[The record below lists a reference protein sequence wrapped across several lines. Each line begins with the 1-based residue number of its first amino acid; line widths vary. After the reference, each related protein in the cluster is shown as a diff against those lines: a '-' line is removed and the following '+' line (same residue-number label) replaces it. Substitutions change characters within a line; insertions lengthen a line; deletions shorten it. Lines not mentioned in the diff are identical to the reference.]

1 MAQSQRRE
9 YLIGYLLQE
18 RPEYA
23 GLLIPMGEE
32 EQRRLL
38 RSLMNLRPP
47 APISGEFLRVQDDYL
62 RERLEDYRAVLRLP
76 MVTGRDLIAAGIPP
90 GPHMSALLARARAL
104 HFADLPR
111 KAVLDTLLREYRTAA
126 PEP

>member
-32 EQRRLL
+32 EQRRLFAAL
-38 RSLMNLRPP
+38 RAAGYDGTVSIEGGAKASFESEIRD
-47 APISGEFLRVQDDYL
+47 AGRIL
-62 RERLEDYRAVLRLP
+62 REILVD
-76 MVTGRDLIAAGIPP
+76 
-90 GPHMSALLARARAL
+90 
-104 HFADLPR
+104 
-111 KAVLDTLLREYRTAA
+111 
-126 PEP
+126 